1 MPFTYF
7 ESYNNLKK
15 MLPNKFK
22 PNYLYDLIRLGRNN
36 DGGYLVGK
44 NSVFKSNALISFGI
58 HDDCSFEKD
67 FKNLKNSQVLCF
79 DYTVDNKFW
88 FKKFRRA
95 LRKFFKGEIWLIK
108 EFFFNIYNYKKFFNK
123 GDSFFYKKKIVGK
136 NDNDLQSNEIN
147 INKIIK
153 NFDLKPKFFL
163 KIDIEGSEYEIL
175 QDIISFSSYINALV
189 IEFHDV
195 HLNLNKITNFIENI
209 DLKLIHVHP
218 NNNSNCVNNIPIVL
232 EFSFERNPIMVGDNV
247 SFPHYLDQKNNKRED
262 DLSLDFSDAK

>member
-1 MPFTYF
+1 
-7 ESYNNLKK
+7 
-15 MLPNKFK
+15 MLPKQFK
-22 PNYLYDLIRLGRNN
+22 PNHLYDLIRLGRNN

-44 NSVFKSNALISFGI
+44 NSVLNTSALISFGI

-67 FKNLKNSQVLCF
+67 FKNLNPTKVLCF

-175 QDIISFSSYINALV
+175 QDIISSSSYINALV

-262 DLSLDFSDAK
+262 DLSLDFFSDAK